1 MPAKRLLRAE
11 TRTHFSGEAHSVR
24 QSAERDKPGSDA
36 VTAVS
41 PLCAGFGAG
50 VGQGPLKRDFGGVGP
65 RVGKWFLGGSVTEN
79 LPSQSS
85 MNSREKR
92 PPGARFW
99 VLRRR
104 SILVLG

>member
-11 TRTHFSGEAHSVR
+11 TRTHFSGEAH
-24 QSAERDKPGSDA
+24 QGATA

-104 SILVLG
+104 SIFVLG

>member
-1 MPAKRLLRAE
+1 VPAKRLLRAWPAPTFAQE
-11 TRTHFSGEAHSVR
+11 PSGVLKRGTVEPEGAPV
-24 QSAERDKPGSDA
+24 A
-36 VTAVS
+36 VVPA
-41 PLCAGFGAG
+41 LCAGFGAG
-50 VGQGPLKRDFGGVGP
+50 VGQGPLKRDFGGVRP

>member
-1 MPAKRLLRAE
+1 MCGKVQRGTSQGA
-11 TRTHFSGEAHSVR
+11 T
-24 QSAERDKPGSDA
+24 A

-65 RVGKWFLGGSVTEN
+65 RVGKWFLGGRVTEN

-104 SILVLG
+104 SIFVLG